1 MIRQIRDGEA
11 TLGAKQS
18 NNVARWLV
26 MERESNGTTTIDD
39 NLGVEGDPGPL
50 RSRTFSHP

>member
-18 NNVARWLV
+18 NNGARWLV
-26 MERESNGTTTIDD
+26 TERGLGGTTTTIDD
-39 NLGVEGDPGPL
+39 NL
-50 RSRTFSHP
+50 